1 MEKEVDVEGG
11 SMRLFVIGMSA
22 NSDDETKQE
31 VLAVGMD
38 AFCPKPFKYRDFEL
52 IIESKRVDVDVDS
65 FFLYRIELSVSKK
78 KKI

>member
-1 MEKEVDVEGG
+1 MDGFECVRRLRAKEKEIDMERGRRG
-11 SMRLFVIGMSA
+11 LFVIGMSA

-52 IIESKRVDVDVDS
+52 IIDSNRDV
-65 FFLYRIELSVSKK
+65 FF
-78 KKI
+78 

>member
-1 MEKEVDVEGG
+1 MG
-11 SMRLFVIGMSA
+11 LFVIGMSA

-52 IIESKRVDVDVDS
+52 IIESNHYK
-65 FFLYRIELSVSKK
+65 F
-78 KKI
+78 

>member
-1 MEKEVDVEGG
+1 MDGFECVRRLRGKEKEKEIDVERGRRG
-11 SMRLFVIGMSA
+11 LFVIGMSA

-52 IIESKRVDVDVDS
+52 IIDSNRDV
-65 FFLYRIELSVSKK
+65 FF
-78 KKI
+78 

>member
-1 MEKEVDVEGG
+1 MCAETASNGEGSG
-11 SMRLFVIGMSA
+11 CGRWEYETIHHA

-52 IIESKRVDVDVDS
+52 IIESNRDL
-65 FFLYRIELSVSKK
+65 FLITGN
-78 KKI
+78 